1 MSTRLAT
8 QRQFIISSS
17 SASAE
22 EAAKSIQL
30 DSNNDEERV
39 ELELVSKTTSED
51 VLTVVERHTPSPVA
65 ASHGEQFEFCTEDG
79 VVVAATLEDVMT
91 QVAYPAPPTFSV
103 APSISVG
110 FSLQNC
116 QLLQK
121 KLSEGIHD
129 DVDDVNDD
137 HDDAATTVPAD
148 QLEVIRVVLPMDTSD
163 SSQEAAAHLH
173 AHLHAVS
180 SSDAATGITT
190 NNNNDTIHHTLPGLA
205 AIKGAE
211 DLAQQVANG
220 QLTVVQTSE
229 DDEGTPFITVTGEWL
244 HRVFFFFS
252 FK

>member
-17 SASAE
+17 SSAAAAV

-30 DSNNDEERV
+30 DSNNDDEERV

-51 VLTVVERHTPSPVA
+51 VLTVVERHTPSPV

-91 QVAYPAPPTFSV
+91 QVAYPAPPTYSV

-129 DVDDVNDD
+129 DADVTDD
-137 HDDAATTVPAD
+137 HDDATTTVAAD

-180 SSDAATGITT
+180 STGDAGVTT
-190 NNNNDTIHHTLPGLA
+190 NNSSSNNNDTLHTLPGLA

-220 QLTVVQTSE
+220 QLTVVQASE
-229 DDEGTPFITVTGEWL
+229 DDEGTPFITVTGECL
-244 HRVFFFFS
+244 QRVFL
-252 FK
+252 